1 MSKVSSSILS
11 VLEFYIPS
19 HRWASVVLAGVSEL
33 RAVGRVPEVIAD
45 PSAKLILED
54 MHIRFVPTLQEA
66 LDIAVKEKGENAKIA
81 VIPEGI
87 SVIDPAI
94 SSAACMNIS

>member
-1 MSKVSSSILS
+1 
-11 VLEFYIPS
+11 
-19 HRWASVVLAGVSEL
+19 
-33 RAVGRVPEVIAD
+33 
-45 PSAKLILED
+45 

-87 SVIDPAI
+87 SVIVKPC
-94 SSAACMNIS
+94 SA